1 MTTVFADLPMKIDDS
16 NLGEIALTKKERER
30 VCFTKYES
38 HNAMISDTVH
48 HGTWDIVVTSD
59 KRHGDKLGLSEDD
72 GVIINF
78 QGTPRGEVAITSEG
92 SILTDEEADLREEA
106 TGQNMPRYMAFDFR
120 IKKLTKTDGPQQ
132 REMLMKSL
140 DQRRQ
145 DSEST
150 LIETLTAAF
159 QSAAKGLS
167 DNGNMAPSKDELL
180 KAVANSGKSK

>member
-1 MTTVFADLPMKIDDS
+1 
-16 NLGEIALTKKERER
+16 
-30 VCFTKYES
+30 
-38 HNAMISDTVH
+38 
-48 HGTWDIVVTSD
+48 
-59 KRHGDKLGLSEDD
+59 
-72 GVIINF
+72 
-78 QGTPRGEVAITSEG
+78 
-92 SILTDEEADLREEA
+92 
-106 TGQNMPRYMAFDFR
+106 MAFDFR
-120 IKKLTKTDGPQQ
+120 IKKLTKTNGPQQ

-167 DNGNMAPSKDELL
+167 DKGNIAPSKDELL